1 MINIKTATL
10 GFILGVAGTFV
21 VQHCTNTQEVTLS
34 KSEYYKL
41 KGAELE
47 IKCSEAFDDE
57 WRHSDLVLLQ
67 RDRMSDIIRNAAD
80 CGCTHV
86 IEAAKDFGYD
96 WETLT
101 YWTCPLVYDFTIYTD
116 DLGNWVRCY

>member
-10 GFILGVAGTFV
+10 GFILGVAGTLV
-21 VQHCTNTQEVTLS
+21 VQHYINTQEVTLS

-57 WRHSDLVLLQ
+57 WRHSDLCRMQ
-67 RDRMSDIIRNAAD
+67 RDRLSDIVRSAAEY
-80 CGCTHV
+80 GCTHV
-86 IEAAKDFGYD
+86 VEAAKDFGYD

-101 YWTCPLVYDFTIYTD
+101 YWNSPLVYDFTIYTD
-116 DLGNWVRCY
+116 DLGNWVWCK